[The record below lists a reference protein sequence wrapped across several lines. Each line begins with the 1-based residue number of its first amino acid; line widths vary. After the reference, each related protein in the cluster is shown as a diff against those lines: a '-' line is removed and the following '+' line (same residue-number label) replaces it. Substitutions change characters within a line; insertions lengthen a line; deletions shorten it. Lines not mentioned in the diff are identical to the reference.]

1 MHCQLPIADFQLV
14 LGVGQKWLGNVL
26 SPTPQDQSAIGN
38 WQLAIG
44 LAMPMR
50 LIVGLGNP
58 GAEYEWSRHNLGF
71 MLIDKVASDAGTAVN
86 RRECQALVG
95 RAEIAGCAVKLVK
108 PQTFMN
114 LSGESVCCLIA
125 RHKLETPADNL
136 VVVSDDLALPFG
148 KIRIRERGS
157 AGGHKGLISII
168 GCLGT
173 NEFVRLRIGIQ
184 PDHPI
189 NDSKRFV
196 LDVLP
201 KSARAEV
208 EKVLERGAEA
218 LRTILKDGVRK
229 AMTEYN

>member
-1 MHCQLPIADFQLV
+1 VP
-14 LGVGQKWLGNVL
+14 
-26 SPTPQDQSAIGN
+26 IGN
-38 WQLAIG
+38 RQLEIG
-44 LAMPMR
+44 NDMR

-71 MLIDKVASDAGTAVN
+71 MLIDKVARDAGIAVN

-95 RAEIAGCAVKLVK
+95 RAEIAGCLVKLVK

-125 RHKLETPADNL
+125 KHQLQTPAEKL
-136 VVVSDDLALPFG
+136 IVVSDDLALPFG

-157 AGGHKGLISII
+157 AGGHNGLKSII

-189 NDSKRFV
+189 SDSKRFV

-201 KSARAEV
+201 KAARAEV
-208 EKVLERGAEA
+208 EKVLELSAEA
-218 LRTILKDGVRK
+218 LTAILGDGVLN
-229 AMTEYN
+229 AMSKFN